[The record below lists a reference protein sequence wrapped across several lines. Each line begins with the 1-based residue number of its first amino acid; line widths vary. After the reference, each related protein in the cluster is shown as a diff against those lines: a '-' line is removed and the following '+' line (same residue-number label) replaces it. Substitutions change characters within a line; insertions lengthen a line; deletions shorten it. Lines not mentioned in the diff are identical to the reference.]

1 MNLTIAVYQ
10 RRDASGGYQWT
21 TLALGPHTR
30 EREGRS
36 TVKLQQKLVEDLRTI
51 IGELPIRELSYFQLP
66 RGIRLERVQLELDF
80 KRVRA
85 GAETPR
91 LSGLFPLILEPRW
104 RTRDELMTIAYHPAR
119 QDEWFPVDTGASL
132 EEQAKAFFT
141 RAWARLE
148 LHELEALRSNRK
160 DSLKALAFMAS
171 PRSLLDE
178 LGKKKGPWDDLE
190 IEDRPGKEKKKKSG
204 GNRVLGNL
212 GTNLTLQA
220 AEGSLETG
228 MPRSPYREQLQLLLG
243 GERRTPVLLVGPP
256 GCGKR
261 TLLRRFVA
269 EQLEAEGFQTH
280 RNLDKVTEVWTIAG
294 KRIIAGMSYVG
305 DWEQRCLKLLEDA
318 KGGRR
323 ILFVEDLHA
332 FGRIGRSRDSDTNLA
347 LFFQG
352 ALARGEIT
360 LVGTMTPEQLQR
372 LESDAPSF
380 AALFTQLHVRPT
392 GTDETLRM
400 LLHEA
405 RELEHKHRIS
415 WEVPLF
421 QALLEQAQSLFSG
434 SAMPGKALDLLR
446 SLATDMGA
454 PGHRLG
460 VEQLFMYLSRRT
472 GLPDFL
478 LGPQEK
484 LAPEEVHE
492 ALSRKVMGQPD
503 AVRVAC
509 DLVARIHAG
518 LTDPRRPYGVYL
530 FTGPTGTGKTELAR
544 ALAGYLYGDASRM
557 VRLDMAEFQTPDA
570 VARLTGDAWQPEG
583 RLTRLIREQPFSL
596 VLFDEI
602 EKAHPSLL
610 NLLLQ
615 TFDEGR
621 LTDASGE
628 TADFTHTV
636 IVMTSN
642 LGARRKP
649 AVGLVAPDARSLEL
663 DADRAVREFFPPE
676 LFNRIDQIV
685 HFSPLSREVGEK
697 VVEKELARLLSR
709 HGLTSRNI
717 FVSADDA
724 VKRRIVEEA
733 FDPHLGARPLKR
745 YLEERVGQVLSEA
758 IIQGPQSLMR
768 LFQLYTRDG
777 RFQVQ
782 ADALVPREPVAEG
795 FALEPLLSLPIA
807 KLREKMLEA
816 REVVRG
822 MRESADLGALSDQVR
837 FHLER
842 LHSGER
848 EHAESL
854 YTLDAMRMYLEE
866 FAAQLESLA
875 RAPEEDAREMIEVE
889 RFGTLE
895 RPRADSWDGER
906 VRLFDRRALAPVRV
920 VSREQ
925 MLDAL
930 SEVYFLQRILREL
943 SSPDQ
948 HVVMLE
954 MLPLGQW
961 RQGASSGSL
970 LTRWLCMAYAHS
982 RGAIE
987 SFAVHLPGGAVVS
1000 GGLRQLREL
1009 LGSPLEPVH
1018 AAIKLVGPGVRPF
1031 FEGEGGL
1038 HVWQSSGR
1046 LPEIVKVR
1054 VHEASA
1060 PEPRELLALHAVK
1073 LQAFHKAR
1081 QDGVSPLPEDPEAAA
1096 PVVRSYRFEPPARA
1110 GTMSVLELEDYLL
1123 TYSATHRVRSPEDA
1137 LPALWRLRMSQNP
1150 VNGREAS
1157 KVTP

>member
-10 RRDASGGYQWT
+10 SRDSSGGYRWT
-21 TLALGPHTR
+21 TLALGPYTR
-30 EREGRS
+30 DREGRS
-36 TVKLQQKLVEDLRTI
+36 TVKLQQKLVEDLRNTL
-51 IGELPIRELSYFQLP
+51 GELPVRELSYFQLP
-66 RGIRLERVQLELDF
+66 RGIRLERLQLELDF

-85 GAETPR
+85 GTETPR

-119 QDEWFPVDTGASL
+119 QGEWFPVDTGVSL
-132 EEQAKAFFT
+132 EEQAKVFFT
-141 RAWARLE
+141 RAWAGLE
-148 LHELEALRSNRK
+148 SYELEELRSNRK
-160 DSLKALAFMAS
+160 DSLKALAFVAR
-171 PRSLLDE
+171 PKSLLDA

-190 IEDRPGKEKKKKSG
+190 IEDRPGKDKDKDKKKKSG
-204 GNRVLGNL
+204 NGNRVLGNL

-220 AEGSLETG
+220 AEGSLDIG
-228 MPRSPYREQLQLLLG
+228 MARSPYREQLQLLLG

-261 TLLRRFVA
+261 TLLKRFVA

-280 RNLDKVTEVWTIAG
+280 RNLDKVTEVWTLAG

-323 ILFVEDLHA
+323 ILFIEDLHA
-332 FGRIGRSRDSDTNLA
+332 FGRIGRSRDSDANLA

-352 ALARGEIT
+352 SLARGEIT
-360 LVGTMTPEQLQR
+360 LVGTVTPEQLQR

-392 GTDETLRM
+392 STDETLRM
-400 LLHEA
+400 LLHES
-405 RELEHKHRIS
+405 RELEAKHRVS
-415 WEVPLF
+415 WDVPLF
-421 QALLEQAQSLFSG
+421 PALLEQAQSLLSG
-434 SAMPGKALDLLR
+434 TALPGKALDLLR
-446 SLATDMGA
+446 ALATDMGA
-454 PGHRLG
+454 PEKHLG
-460 VEQLFMYLSRRT
+460 VEALFEYLSRRT

-478 LGPQEK
+478 IRPQEK
-484 LAPEEVHE
+484 LAPEEVHD

-503 AVRVAC
+503 AVAVAC
-509 DLVARIHAG
+509 DLIARIHSG

-557 VRLDMAEFQTPDA
+557 VRLDMAEFQTAEA

-649 AVGLVAPDARSLEL
+649 AVGIGSPDAQALAL

-676 LFNRIDQIV
+676 LFNRIDRIV
-685 HFSPLSREVGEK
+685 HFAPLSREVGEK

-709 HGLTSRNI
+709 HGLTSRHI

-733 FDPHLGARPLKR
+733 FDPQLGARPLKR
-745 YLEERVGQVLSEA
+745 YLEEKVGQVLSEA
-758 IIQGPQSLMR
+758 IIKGPHALMR

-777 RFQVQ
+777 RFEVQ
-782 ADALVPREPVAEG
+782 ADALIPREPVAEG
-795 FALEPLLSLPIA
+795 FALEPHLAIPVA
-807 KLREKMLEA
+807 RLREKMLEA
-816 REVVRG
+816 REVVRE
-822 MRESADLGALSDQVR
+822 MRESADLGSLSEQVR
-837 FHLER
+837 FHLDR
-842 LHSGER
+842 LRTGEG

-854 YTLDAMRMYLEE
+854 YTLDSMRMYLEE
-866 FAAQLESLA
+866 FASQLESLA
-875 RAPEEDAREMIEVE
+875 RAPEEEAREMIEVE

-895 RPRADSWDGER
+895 RPKVDRWDSGGR
-906 VRLFDRRALAPVRV
+906 IRIFDRRALAPVKV

-930 SEVYFLQRILREL
+930 AEVYFLQRILRNL

-948 HVVMLE
+948 HVLTLE
-954 MLPLGQW
+954 LLPLGQW

-970 LTRWLCMAYAHS
+970 LTRWLCTAYAWS
-982 RGAIE
+982 RGDIE
-987 SFAVHLPGGAVVS
+987 SFAVHLPGGAVVT
-1000 GGLRQLREL
+1000 GGARRLREF
-1009 LGSPLEPVH
+1009 LGSSMAEPVH

-1060 PEPRELLALHAVK
+1060 PEPSELLALHGAK
-1073 LQAFHKAR
+1073 LLAFHKAR
-1081 QDGVSPLPEDPEAAA
+1081 QEGVRPLPEDPESAA
-1096 PVVRSYRFEPPARA
+1096 PVVRAYRFEPPARP
-1110 GTMSVLELEDYLL
+1110 GTISVLELDDYLL
-1123 TYSATHRVRSPEDA
+1123 THSGSHRVRTPADA
-1137 LPALWRLRMSQNP
+1137 LPALWRLRMSQNH
-1150 VNGREAS
+1150 E
-1157 KVTP
+1157 

>member
-10 RRDASGGYQWT
+10 SRDASGGFRWT

-30 EREGRS
+30 SREGRS
-36 TVKLQQKLVEDLRTI
+36 TVKIQQKLVQELRSI
-51 IGELPIRELSYFQLP
+51 IGELPARELAYFQLP

-91 LSGLFPLILEPRW
+91 LSGLFPLVLEPRW
-104 RTRDELMTIAYHPAR
+104 RTRDELMTIAYHPER

-132 EEQAKAFFT
+132 EEQAKIFFT
-141 RAWARLE
+141 RAWAALE
-148 LHELEALRSNRK
+148 PYEHENLRSNRK
-160 DSLKALAFMAS
+160 DILKALAFMAR

-190 IEDRPGKEKKKKSG
+190 IEDRHGKKRKKKKAG
-204 GNRVLGNL
+204 GGTRVLHKL

-220 AEGSLETG
+220 AEGTLDTG

-261 TLLRRFVA
+261 TLLKRFVA
-269 EQLEAEGFQTH
+269 EQLDADDFQTH
-280 RNLDKVTEVWTIAG
+280 RNLDKVTEVWSVAG

-305 DWEQRCLKLLEDA
+305 DWEQRCLELLEDA
-318 KGGRR
+318 RGGRR
-323 ILFVEDLHA
+323 MLFVEDLHA
-332 FGRIGRSRDSDTNLA
+332 FGRIGRSRDSDTHLA

-352 ALARGEIT
+352 ALSRGEIT
-360 LVGTMTPEQLQR
+360 LVGTVTPEQLQR

-380 AALFTQLHVRPT
+380 AALFTQLHVRST
-392 GTDETLRM
+392 STDETLRM

-405 RELEHKHRIS
+405 RELESKHRIAWS
-415 WEVPLF
+415 PPLF
-421 QALLEQAQSLFSG
+421 PSLLEQAGSLFAG
-434 SAMPGKALDLLR
+434 AALPGKALDLLR
-446 SLATDMGA
+446 ELATDQGT
-454 PGHRLG
+454 PGREIDVG
-460 VEQLFMYLSRRT
+460 DLFEYLSRRT

-478 LGPQEK
+478 LRPQER
-484 LAPEEVHE
+484 LEPEEVHE
-492 ALSRKVMGQPD
+492 ALSRKVMGQPE
-503 AVRVAC
+503 AVEVAC
-509 DLVARIHAG
+509 DLVARIHTG

-544 ALAGYLYGDASRM
+544 ALAGYLYGDASRL

-596 VLFDEI
+596 VLLDEI

-649 AVGLVAPDARSLEL
+649 AVGIGEPDARSLEL
-663 DADRAVREFFPPE
+663 DADRAVREFFSPE
-676 LFNRIDQIV
+676 LFNRIDRIV

-709 HGLTSRNI
+709 HGLVSRNI
-717 FVSADDA
+717 FVSADEA
-724 VKRRIVEEA
+724 VKRRIVEES

-745 YLEERVGQVLSEA
+745 YLEEKVGQVLSES
-758 IIQGPQSLMR
+758 IIRGPQALMR

-777 RFQVQ
+777 RFEVQ
-782 ADALVPREPVAEG
+782 ADALIPREPVAEG
-795 FALEPLLSLPIA
+795 FALEPLLVLPVA
-807 KLREKMLEA
+807 RLREKMLEA

-822 MRESADLGALSDQVR
+822 MRESAALGALSEQVR

-842 LHSGER
+842 LRAGER

-854 YTLDAMRMYLEE
+854 FTLDAMRMYLEE

-875 RAPEEDAREMIEVE
+875 RAPEEEAREMIEIE
-889 RFGTLE
+889 RFGVME
-895 RPRADSWDGER
+895 RTVPDDYKGGVDRI
-906 VRLFDRRALAPVRV
+906 RLFSRRALEPVKV

-930 SEVYFLQRILREL
+930 SEVYFLQRILRGL

-954 MLPLGQW
+954 LLPLGQW

-970 LTRWLCMAYAHS
+970 LARWLCTAYAHS
-982 RGAIE
+982 RGEIE
-987 SFAVHLPGGAVVS
+987 SFAAHLPGGAVVS
-1000 GGLRQLREL
+1000 GRSRQLREFL
-1009 LGSPLEPVH
+1009 HSSLLEPVH
-1018 AAIKLVGPGVRPF
+1018 VALKLVGPGVRPF
-1031 FEGEGGL
+1031 FEGEAGL

-1060 PEPRELLALHAVK
+1060 PEPSELLALHDMK

-1081 QDGVSPLPEDPEAAA
+1081 QEGVSPLPEDPESAA
-1096 PVVRSYRFEPPARA
+1096 PVVRAYRFELPARP
-1110 GTMSVLELEDYLL
+1110 GTISVLELDDYLL
-1123 TYSATHRVRSPEDA
+1123 THSGSHRVRSPAEA

-1150 VNGREAS
+1150 AG
-1157 KVTP
+1157 VTP

>member
-1 MNLTIAVYQ
+1 MNLTIGVYQ
-10 RRDASGGYQWT
+10 SRDSSGGYRWT

-30 EREGRS
+30 GREGRS
-36 TVKLQQKLVEDLRTI
+36 TVKLQQKLVEDLRSI
-51 IGELPIRELSYFQLP
+51 IGELPVRDLSYFQFP
-66 RGIRLERVQLELDF
+66 RGLRLERVQLELDF

-85 GAETPR
+85 GTDTPR

-104 RTRDELMTIAYHPAR
+104 RTRDELMTIAYHPSR
-119 QDEWFPVDTGASL
+119 QHEWFPVDTGASL
-132 EEQAKAFFT
+132 EDQAKVFFT
-141 RAWARLE
+141 RAWAALE
-148 LHELEALRSNRK
+148 PHEHDELRSNRK
-160 DSLKALAFMAS
+160 DTLKALAFMAR
-171 PRSLLDE
+171 PKSLLDE

-190 IEDRPGKEKKKKSG
+190 VEDRPDRSGNKKKQKKSG
-204 GNRVLGNL
+204 GGTQVLHKL

-220 AEGSLETG
+220 AEGTLDAG

-261 TLLRRFVA
+261 TLLKRFVA

-280 RNLDKVTEVWTIAG
+280 RNLDKVTEVWSIAG

-305 DWEQRCLKLLEDA
+305 DWEQRCLKVLEDTR
-318 KGGRR
+318 GGRR

-332 FGRIGRSRDSDTNLA
+332 FGRIGRSRDSDSNLA

-352 ALARGEIT
+352 AISRGELT
-360 LVGTMTPEQLQR
+360 LAGTVTPEQLQR
-372 LESDAPSF
+372 LETDAPSF
-380 AALFTQLHVRPT
+380 AALFTQVHVRST
-392 GTDETLRM
+392 STDETLRM

-405 RELEHKHRIS
+405 RELESKHRIAWS
-415 WEVPLF
+415 PPLF
-421 QALLEQAQSLFSG
+421 PVLLEQAGSLFAGASL
-434 SAMPGKALDLLR
+434 PGKALDLLR
-446 SLATDMGA
+446 ELATDQGS
-454 PGHRLG
+454 PGKEIDVG
-460 VEQLFMYLSRRT
+460 GLFAHLSRRT

-478 LGPQEK
+478 LRPQER
-484 LAPEEVHE
+484 LVPEEVHE
-492 ALSRKVMGQPD
+492 ALSRKVMGQPE
-503 AVRVAC
+503 AVQAAC
-509 DLVARIHAG
+509 DLVTRIHAG

-544 ALAGYLYGDASRM
+544 ALASYLYGDASRLI
-557 VRLDMAEFQTPDA
+557 RLDMGEFQTPDA

-596 VLFDEI
+596 VLLDEI

-649 AVGLVAPDARSLEL
+649 AVGIGEPDVRSLEL

-676 LFNRIDQIV
+676 LFNRIDRIV
-685 HFSPLSREVGEK
+685 HFGPLSREVGEK

-709 HGLTSRNI
+709 QGLVSRNI
-717 FVSADDA
+717 FVAADEA

-745 YLEERVGQVLSEA
+745 YLEEKVGQVLSES
-758 IIQGPQSLMR
+758 IIRGPQAFMR
-768 LFQLYTRDG
+768 LFQLYTREG
-777 RFQVQ
+777 RFEVQ
-782 ADALVPREPVAEG
+782 ADALIPREPVPHG
-795 FALEPLLSLPIA
+795 FALEPLLALPIA
-807 KLREKMLEA
+807 KLREKMLEL
-816 REVVRG
+816 REVVQG
-822 MRESADLGALSDQVR
+822 MRESEALGALSEQVR

-842 LHSGER
+842 LKAGEH

-854 YTLDAMRMYLEE
+854 FTLDAMRMYLEA

-875 RAPEEDAREMIEVE
+875 RAPEETEREMIEAE
-889 RFGTLE
+889 RFGVE
-895 RPRADSWDGER
+895 WIGADRWSPGTR
-906 VRLFDRRALAPVRV
+906 IRLFSRRAFEPVKV

-930 SEVYFLQRILREL
+930 SEVYFLQRILRGL

-954 MLPLGQW
+954 LLPLGQW

-970 LTRWLCMAYAHS
+970 LARWLCSAYAHS
-982 RGAIE
+982 RGELE
-987 SFAVHLPGGAVVS
+987 SFAAHLPGGAVVS
-1000 GGLRQLREL
+1000 GGPRQLREFL
-1009 LGSPLEPVH
+1009 HLSMQEPVH

-1031 FEGEGGL
+1031 FEGEAGL

-1054 VHEASA
+1054 VHEADA
-1060 PEPRELLALHAVK
+1060 PAPSELLAMHGSK

-1081 QDGVSPLPEDPEAAA
+1081 QEGVRPLPEDPESAV
-1096 PVVRSYRFEPPARA
+1096 PVVRAYRFEPPARPGA
-1110 GTMSVLELEDYLL
+1110 VSVMELDDYLL
-1123 TYSATHRVRSPEDA
+1123 THSGSHRVRTPAEA
-1137 LPALWRLRMSQNP
+1137 LPALWRLRMSE
-1150 VNGREAS
+1150 R
-1157 KVTP
+1157 VTP

>member
-10 RRDASGGYQWT
+10 SRDATGGFRWT

-30 EREGRS
+30 SREGRS
-36 TVKLQQKLVEDLRTI
+36 TVKLQQKLVDDLRSI
-51 IGELPIRELSYFQLP
+51 IGELPVRELSYFQLP

-85 GAETPR
+85 GTETPR

-104 RTRDELMTIAYHPAR
+104 RTRDEPMTIAYHPSR
-119 QDEWFPVDTGASL
+119 QNEWFPVDPSASL
-132 EEQAKAFFT
+132 EDQAKVFFT
-141 RAWARLE
+141 RAWAALDP
-148 LHELEALRSNRK
+148 HEHEALRTNRK
-160 DSLKALAFMAS
+160 DSLKALAFMAR
-171 PRSLLDE
+171 PKSLLDQ

-190 IEDRPGKEKKKKSG
+190 LEDRQGKKKQKKSSG
-204 GNRVLGNL
+204 GTQVVHKL

-220 AEGSLETG
+220 AEGTLDIG

-261 TLLRRFVA
+261 TLLKRFVA
-269 EQLEAEGFQTH
+269 EQLEVDGFQTH
-280 RNLDKVTEVWTIAG
+280 RNLDKVTEVWSIAG

-305 DWEQRCLKLLEDA
+305 DWEQRCIKLLEDA
-318 KGGRR
+318 RGGRR

-332 FGRIGRSRDSDTNLA
+332 FGRIGRTRDSDTNLA
-347 LFFQG
+347 LFFLG
-352 ALARGEIT
+352 ALSRGEIT
-360 LVGTMTPEQLQR
+360 LAGTVTPEQLQR

-380 AALFTQLHVRPT
+380 AALFTQLHVRST

-405 RELEHKHRIS
+405 RELESKHHTS
-415 WEVPLF
+415 WSPPLF
-421 QALLEQAQSLFSG
+421 PVLLEQASSLFAG
-434 SAMPGKALDLLR
+434 AALPGKALDLLR
-446 SLATDMGA
+446 ELATEQRH
-454 PGHRLG
+454 PGKEIDVG
-460 VEQLFMYLSRRT
+460 ELFEHLSRRT

-478 LGPQEK
+478 LRPQER

-492 ALSRKVMGQPD
+492 ALSRKVMGQPE
-503 AVRVAC
+503 AVRAAC
-509 DLVARIHAG
+509 DLVSRIHAG

-544 ALAGYLYGDASRM
+544 ALATYLYGDASRL

-596 VLFDEI
+596 VLLDEI
-602 EKAHPSLL
+602 EKAHSSLL

-649 AVGLVAPDARSLEL
+649 AVGIGEADARSLEL

-676 LFNRIDQIV
+676 LFNRIDRIV

-709 HGLTSRNI
+709 QGLVSRNI
-717 FVSADDA
+717 FVSADEA
-724 VKRRIVEEA
+724 VKRRIVEES
-733 FDPHLGARPLKR
+733 FDAHLGARPLKR
-745 YLEERVGQVLSEA
+745 YLEEKVGQVLSES
-758 IIQGPQSLMR
+758 IIRGPQALMR

-777 RFQVQ
+777 RFEVQ
-782 ADALVPREPVAEG
+782 ADALIPREPVAQG

-807 KLREKMLEA
+807 RLREKMLEL
-816 REVVRG
+816 REVVQQMRG
-822 MRESADLGALSDQVR
+822 SEALGALSEQVR

-842 LHSGER
+842 LRAGER

-854 YTLDAMRMYLEE
+854 YTLDAMRMYLESFE
-866 FAAQLESLA
+866 AQLESFA
-875 RAPEEDAREMIEVE
+875 RAPEEAELEMIEAE
-889 RFGTLE
+889 RFGVE
-895 RPRADSWDGER
+895 RIGADRWSQGTR
-906 VRLFDRRALAPVRV
+906 IRLFSRRALEPVKV

-930 SEVYFLQRILREL
+930 SEVYFLQRILRGL
-943 SSPDQ
+943 SSADQ

-954 MLPLGQW
+954 LLPLGQW

-970 LTRWLCMAYAHS
+970 LSRWLCSAYAHS
-982 RGAIE
+982 RGEIE
-987 SFAVHLPGGAVVS
+987 SFAAHLPGGAVVS
-1000 GGLRQLREL
+1000 GGARQLREFL
-1009 LGSPLEPVH
+1009 HASMQEPVH
-1018 AAIKLVGPGVRPF
+1018 VALKLVGPGVRPF
-1031 FEGEGGL
+1031 FEGESGL

-1054 VHEASA
+1054 IHEANA
-1060 PEPRELLALHAVK
+1060 PSPSELLALHSAK

-1081 QDGVSPLPEDPEAAA
+1081 QEGVRPLPEDPESAA
-1096 PVVRSYRFEPPARA
+1096 PVVRAYRFEPPVRPGAV
-1110 GTMSVLELEDYLL
+1110 SVLELDDYLL
-1123 TYSATHRVRSPEDA
+1123 THSGSHRVRSPAEA
-1137 LPALWRLRMSQNP
+1137 LPALWRLRMSE
-1150 VNGREAS
+1150 R
-1157 KVTP
+1157 VTP

>member
-1 MNLTIAVYQ
+1 MNLSIAVYQ

-30 EREGRS
+30 AREGRS
-36 TVKLQQKLVEDLRTI
+36 TVKLQQKLVEDLRSI

-85 GAETPR
+85 GTETPR
-91 LSGLFPLILEPRW
+91 FSGLFPLILEPRW
-104 RTRDELMTIAYHPAR
+104 RTRDELMTIAYHPER
-119 QDEWFPVDTGASL
+119 QDEWFPVDTGESL
-132 EEQAKAFFT
+132 EEQAKVFFT
-141 RAWARLE
+141 RAWAGLE
-148 LHELEALRSNRK
+148 FYELEALRSNRK
-160 DSLKALAFMAS
+160 DSLKALAFVAS
-171 PRSLLDE
+171 PKSLLDT
-178 LGKKKGPWDDLE
+178 LGGKKGPWDDLE
-190 IEDRPGKEKKKKSG
+190 LEDRPGKEKKKKSG
-204 GNRVLGNL
+204 GGTRVLNNL

-261 TLLRRFVA
+261 TLLKRFVA

-280 RNLDKVTEVWTIAG
+280 RNLDKVTEVWTVAG
-294 KRIIAGMSYVG
+294 KRIIAGMKYVG

-332 FGRIGRSRDSDTNLA
+332 FGRIGRSRDSDTHLA

-360 LVGTMTPEQLQR
+360 LVGAVTSEQLQR

-392 GTDETLRM
+392 STDETLRM
-400 LLHEA
+400 LLHES
-405 RELEHKHRIS
+405 RELEAKHQVF
-415 WEVPLF
+415 WEVTLF
-421 QALLEQAQSLFSG
+421 PALLEQAGSLFTG
-434 SAMPGKALDLLR
+434 AALPGKAIDLLR
-446 SLATDMGA
+446 SLATEVGH
-454 PGHRLG
+454 PGKSIEL
-460 VEQLFMYLSRRT
+460 EDLFAYLSRRT

-478 LGPQEK
+478 IGPQEK
-484 LAPEEVHE
+484 LEPEEVHE
-492 ALSRKVMGQPD
+492 ALSRKVMGQPE

-509 DLVARIHAG
+509 DLVARIHSG

-649 AVGLVAPDARSLEL
+649 AVGIGEPDARSLEL

-676 LFNRIDQIV
+676 LFNRIDRIV
-685 HFSPLSREVGEK
+685 HFSPLSRAVGEK

-724 VKRRIVEEA
+724 VKRRIVEES

-745 YLEERVGQVLSEA
+745 YLEEKVGQVLSEA
-758 IIQGPQSLMR
+758 IIRGPQSLMR
-768 LFQLYTRDG
+768 LFQLYIRDG
-777 RFQVQ
+777 RFEVQ

-795 FALEPLLSLPIA
+795 FALEPLLALPVA
-807 KLREKMLEA
+807 RLREKMLEA
-816 REVVRG
+816 REVVQG
-822 MRESADLGALSDQVR
+822 MRESAALGALSEQVR

-842 LHSGER
+842 LHAGDH

-866 FAAQLESLA
+866 FANQLELLA

-889 RFGTLE
+889 RFGTLDLPQE
-895 RPRADSWDGER
+895 DTR
-906 VRLFDRRALAPVRV
+906 VRLFDRRALAPVKV

-948 HVVMLE
+948 HVITLE
-954 MLPLGQW
+954 LLPLGQW
-961 RQGASSGSL
+961 RQGAPSGSL
-970 LTRWLCMAYAHS
+970 LTRWLCSAYAHS

-987 SFAVHLPGGAVVS
+987 SFAVHLPGGAVVR
-1000 GGLRQLREL
+1000 GGVRQLREF
-1009 LGSPLEPVH
+1009 LGSSMTEPVH

-1031 FEGEGGL
+1031 FEGEAGL

-1060 PEPRELLALHAVK
+1060 PEPAELLAMHGAK

-1081 QDGVSPLPEDPEAAA
+1081 QEGVSPLPEDPESGA
-1096 PVVRSYRFEPPARA
+1096 PVVRAYRFDPPARP
-1110 GTMSVLELEDYLL
+1110 GTVSVLELDDYLL
-1123 TYSATHRVRSPEDA
+1123 THSGSHRVRAPEDA

-1150 VNGREAS
+1150 SNGRSIPGGRHE
-1157 KVTP
+1157 